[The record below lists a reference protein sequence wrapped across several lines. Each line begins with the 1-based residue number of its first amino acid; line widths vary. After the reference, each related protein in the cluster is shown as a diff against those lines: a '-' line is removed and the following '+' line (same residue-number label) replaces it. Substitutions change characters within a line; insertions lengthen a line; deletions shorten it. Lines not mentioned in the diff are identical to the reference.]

1 MHMTNPPNEREREIH
16 QIKRRIASHLTRLGS
31 ITGISILIFGVSS
44 WIWPGVSIYLFL
56 FWTVGVL
63 FEVTILTVN
72 FILARK
78 RLRDWKAI
86 VSDSG

>member
-1 MHMTNPPNEREREIH
+1 MHMTNPPNKREREIH

-31 ITGISILIFGVSS
+31 ITGISILIFGVSR

-56 FWTVGVL
+56 IWTVGAL
-63 FEVTILTVN
+63 FEAFVLIGN
-72 FILARK
+72 FMSARK
-78 RLRDWKAI
+78 RLRNWKAI